1 MKTTV
6 YETLTLTA
14 QGDNPMFQKDIS
26 SEAVSNVLGNFL
38 ESSFKVEDFFDV
50 QSLSKKDLLTVA
62 TDILSFIGGEGYGS
76 KINDNGELFT
86 KEDSNK
92 TMSIKEIRK
101 ALQKIGFKQWQIKT
115 TIHTNEVR
123 VVILLADLAKNIQVV
138 ENKMLTLGWTK
149 ARISES
155 TIVQGIKLRIM
166 YFIPQHPI
174 SFLS

>member
-1 MKTTV
+1 
-6 YETLTLTA
+6 
-14 QGDNPMFQKDIS
+14 
-26 SEAVSNVLGNFL
+26 
-38 ESSFKVEDFFDV
+38 
-50 QSLSKKDLLTVA
+50 
-62 TDILSFIGGEGYGS
+62 
-76 KINDNGELFT
+76 
-86 KEDSNK
+86 
-92 TMSIKEIRK
+92 MSIKEIRK

-166 YFIPQHPI
+166 YFVPQHPI